1 VDLTS
6 PEASR
11 GRQPFFDLRRPGLV
25 VLDAQRLFC
34 EPGAPVWLPGW
45 AEAEPRAQR
54 LAEAFLDRGR
64 PVVFTRHAHP
74 EDDDGG
80 LIARL
85 FGRMLRAGDPWSA
98 LLPALE
104 PLRSR
109 ALVVDKA
116 RHSALSAPAVAEAL
130 AGCDALVLAGVQTP
144 LCVLATALDAAR
156 TPLVPVVAADAC
168 AARTAAEHE
177 AALRVLS
184 CGHAHVATI
193 DEIVATFFPEPR
205 P

>member
-1 VDLTS
+1 MWNEKLEICATS
-6 PEASR
+6 TRSR
-11 GRQPFFDLRRPGLV
+11 TSTGSVLSTQVPSLAGLV
-25 VLDAQRLFC
+25 R
-34 EPGAPVWLPGW
+34 
-45 AEAEPRAQR
+45 RA
-54 LAEAFLDRGR
+54 
-64 PVVFTRHAHP
+64 
-74 EDDDGG
+74 
-80 LIARL
+80 
-85 FGRMLRAGDPWSA
+85 
-98 LLPALE
+98 
-104 PLRSR
+104 
-109 ALVVDKA
+109 
-116 RHSALSAPAVAEAL
+116 